1 MQAVFAVKL
10 LVGEEVEAS
19 HSGGV
24 AERRGDAEV
33 EDVEALYSG
42 DAVGPLVGVEVED
55 AEVSPSGDAV
65 EHLEDAEAEGSA
77 VGFPEDVGVGRA
89 AALQLEAS
97 AVEILVVVEAT
108 RVFELVFG
116 FSDCSPDLD
125 SAFSL
130 PDSYSLRR

>member
-1 MQAVFAVKL
+1 MKL

-65 EHLEDAEAEGSA
+65 EHLEDAEAEAEGSA

-97 AVEILVVVEAT
+97 AVEILVVVEVT